1 MWSSGGRAT
10 LGATATAL
18 RNTAFKGGAIT
29 DSPVQPHKNKI
40 LAKSL
45 LIGNK
50 PYFCAKPKYMAYSYL
65 ADNPDPIIRESESLV
80 EIISKRA
87 LAQPNHVV
95 YKYLGDGV
103 NETEQF
109 TFSEIDRVA
118 RSIAQALAKKLTAGD
133 RVVLLFPQGLQYIA
147 ALYGCFYGGFVAIPA
162 YPPRRNRKT
171 DRLNAI
177 IEDSGAAAC
186 IATREVFTAVER
198 NFSDNKLLSDM
209 DWFVYEDVCTNE
221 NPNPVSRLPK
231 PDEVAFLQY
240 TSGSTGN
247 PKGVMITHENIIYN
261 SEFIRQSFG
270 FSSDTVGMNWLPIFH
285 DMGLIGGI
293 FQAAFLGLINIGMPP
308 VAFLKNPLNWLKA
321 IDKYKATTGGGPNFS
336 YDYCVQK
343 IKPAEVEG
351 LDLSTIK
358 NFYCGGEPVRRKTFE
373 MFPKAFANA
382 GVRTNQMFA
391 VYGMAETTLIVSGG
405 MPGSE
410 PKYVRVNQEALS
422 KNKLVFVSKED
433 KGIDLVSNGHVWM
446 ETKVAIV
453 NPDTFAETDESNIGE
468 VWIKGP
474 TVAKGY
480 WNKPE
485 ETKRTFGAFTKSG
498 SGPWLRSGD
507 LGFIFE
513 GDLYITGRL
522 KDLIIIRGVNYYPN
536 DIEYSVQQSH
546 EAFKDNAGAAFSIQV
561 DGVEKLVL
569 VQELERNF
577 LRNTDHDALMAHIR
591 KVIADEHE
599 LEVHAI
605 ALIRTGSIP
614 LTSSGKI
621 QRRQTR
627 YEYLTGKLNVTA
639 LWQKEKQE
647 TVLNKPSITEPTEEN
662 IKSWLV
668 EWVMK
673 NQHFKREEIDLDTP
687 ITSYGIDSLAA
698 VTLEQE
704 ISTQFGFQWHVSYFM
719 LNPTINKL
727 AEDGMKIFRG
737 EME

>member
-1 MWSSGGRAT
+1 
-10 LGATATAL
+10 
-18 RNTAFKGGAIT
+18 
-29 DSPVQPHKNKI
+29 
-40 LAKSL
+40 
-45 LIGNK
+45 
-50 PYFCAKPKYMAYSYL
+50 MAYTYL
-65 ADNPDPIIRESESLV
+65 MDNTDPVIRESESLV

-87 LAQPNHVV
+87 DLQPEHVV
-95 YKYLGDGV
+95 YRYLGDGV
-103 NETEQF
+103 NETERF
-109 TFSEIDRVA
+109 TFKEIDRVA
-118 RSIAQALAKKLTAGD
+118 RSVAQELAKKLVPGD

-147 ALYGCFYGGFVAIPA
+147 ALYGCFYGGFIAIPA

-177 IEDSGAAAC
+177 IEDSGASAC
-186 IATREVFTAVER
+186 IATRDVFSTVER
-198 NFSDNKLLSDM
+198 NFSDNELLSGM
-209 DWFVYEDVCTNE
+209 DWFVYEDICGLE
-221 NPNPVSRLPK
+221 NPKALNRFPK
-231 PDEVAFLQY
+231 PDEVAFIQY

-261 SEFIRQSFG
+261 SEFIHRSFG
-270 FSSDTVGMNWLPIFH
+270 FDATTVGMNWLPVFH

-293 FQAAFLGLINIGMPP
+293 FQAAFLGLLNVGMPP

-336 YDYCVQK
+336 YDYCIQK
-343 IKPAEVEG
+343 IKPEEVVG

-373 MFPKAFANA
+373 AFPKAFSGA

-391 VYGMAETTLIVSGG
+391 VYGMAETTLIVTGG
-405 MPGSE
+405 DPASE
-410 PKYVRVNQEALS
+410 PEFVRVNQEALS
-422 KNKLVFVSKED
+422 KNRVVFVTPDE

-446 ETKVAIV
+446 ETEIVIV
-453 NPDTFAETDESNIGE
+453 NPDTFSEADENSIGE

-485 ETKRTFGAFTKSG
+485 ETKRTFSAYTKSG

-513 GDLYITGRL
+513 GNLYITGRL
-522 KDLIIIRGVNYYPN
+522 KDMIIIRGVNYYPN

-561 DGVEKLVL
+561 DGVERLVL
-569 VQELERNF
+569 VQELERNY
-577 LRNTDHDALMAHIR
+577 LRNADHDALMAHIR

-599 LEVHAI
+599 LEVFAV

-627 YEYLTGKLNVTA
+627 YEYLTGKLNITA
-639 LWQKEKQE
+639 LWQKEEQE
-647 TVLNKPSITEPTEEN
+647 TVEVKVSTAEPTEEN
-662 IKSWLV
+662 IKEWLIK
-668 EWVMK
+668 WVMK
-673 NQHFKREEIDLDTP
+673 NQHFKREEIDFDTP

-727 AEDGMKIFRG
+727 AKDGMKIFNG